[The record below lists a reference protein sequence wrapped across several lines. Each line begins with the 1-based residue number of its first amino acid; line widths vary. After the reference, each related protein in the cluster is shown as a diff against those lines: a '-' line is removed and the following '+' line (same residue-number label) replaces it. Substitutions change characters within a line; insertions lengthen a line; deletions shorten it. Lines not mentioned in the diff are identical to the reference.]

1 MNSTIY
7 IFGKLTN
14 GYTQYP
20 EDYSKSIF
28 TKFHEYAK
36 ATTQIAIHRTSN
48 MMYYGYIRKL
58 EDDQYIGLCVLLNDV
73 YITKLDSLFS
83 LFENTVSN
91 MVAKGLLVNYN
102 AHGDIVTNASKLYL
116 NKEEIELISNALK
129 AGFTN
134 LEQYSQKLPA
144 LNYGLN
150 KDSLHESCIEDD
162 VKDIIKSTYTNGF
175 TYIYKSSG
183 YDTAQMKSY
192 RGVLQQ
198 VSNEKLALQEEIDKL
213 KIEKEN
219 LKNYKG
225 ELQQVS
231 NEKLALQKEID
242 KLNKE
247 NENLQKTA
255 NKTNRS
261 NENEDKNKKILIKII
276 IGLAASILLVSLLL
290 MKGSNVKEEKHSNAN
305 ETTTNYEETNNF
317 RVSRHFLNSLNETTN
332 NDEDTYNSSSSNL
345 QENEIAEPINEYE
358 ETQDYSQFY
367 PDDYENF
374 EGD

>member
-73 YITKLDSLFS
+73 YITKLDGLFS

-102 AHGDIVTNASKLYL
+102 AHGDIVTNAGKLYL

-150 KDSLHESCIEDD
+150 KDSLHEFCIEDD
-162 VKDIIKSTYTNGF
+162 VKDI
-175 TYIYKSSG
+175 
-183 YDTAQMKSY
+183 
-192 RGVLQQ
+192 
-198 VSNEKLALQEEIDKL
+198 
-213 KIEKEN
+213 
-219 LKNYKG
+219 
-225 ELQQVS
+225 
-231 NEKLALQKEID
+231 
-242 KLNKE
+242 
-247 NENLQKTA
+247 
-255 NKTNRS
+255 
-261 NENEDKNKKILIKII
+261 
-276 IGLAASILLVSLLL
+276 
-290 MKGSNVKEEKHSNAN
+290 
-305 ETTTNYEETNNF
+305 
-317 RVSRHFLNSLNETTN
+317 
-332 NDEDTYNSSSSNL
+332 
-345 QENEIAEPINEYE
+345 
-358 ETQDYSQFY
+358 
-367 PDDYENF
+367 
-374 EGD
+374 